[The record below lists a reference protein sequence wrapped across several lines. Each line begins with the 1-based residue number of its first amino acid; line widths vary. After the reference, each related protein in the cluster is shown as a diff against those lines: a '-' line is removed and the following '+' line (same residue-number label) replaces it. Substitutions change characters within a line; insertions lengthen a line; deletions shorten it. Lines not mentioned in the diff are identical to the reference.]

1 MSGNFQTIF
10 FHFALGNMLHL
21 RGQVYVVVVGFMR
34 SKARTISYKLTYKL
48 TCIGE
53 IWMNVF
59 HFPAVA
65 VAVLCNVRCSNIM
78 GFLCKT
84 TIKRLGRE
92 GPDIVIVFQNSNSQ
106 HYPGPLYWTMWSCI
120 SPTKQLDVPNIHQTY
135 TMCLLKV
142 V

>member
-1 MSGNFQTIF
+1 
-10 FHFALGNMLHL
+10 
-21 RGQVYVVVVGFMR
+21 
-34 SKARTISYKLTYKL
+34 
-48 TCIGE
+48 
-53 IWMNVF
+53 MNVF

-92 GPDIVIVFQNSNSQ
+92 GPDSVWWCGGDCDCISKLYTGP
-106 HYPGPLYWTMWSCI
+106 HRGPLYCQMWSCI